1 MMEGECRGVLNLT
14 ACASF
19 LCALYGQ
26 MVSDGVI
33 WRLERAP
40 GRTSISSSNLRP
52 EREGRP

>member
-1 MMEGECRGVLNLT
+1 MTEERRGVLNLT

-26 MVSDGVI
+26 MVPDGMI
-33 WRLERAP
+33 WRLERAH

-52 EREGRP
+52 ER